1 MRYLFTLKKE
11 LLNLNC
17 LELDGVLARLFDGYE
32 EVIIHKRDEETRN
45 FTVNHAD
52 GLLQGKGIKGF
63 FNPIPAQRMFIEKA
77 EGNIFN
83 LDYGTRDYSRVRNL
97 GSSPQRTEKILDAM
111 SGFHNQEEKWFSLFE
126 NAKIF
131 MNTNNGDESELNCLQ
146 QLQRVEKYQY
156 QIKTVQ
162 RILNT
167 FRGRVLLS
175 DEVGL
180 GKTIEAGIA
189 MSEYIMRGLIK
200 KILILVPASLVDQ
213 WYYEMKVMFNQDFI
227 RSDASAFRKKG
238 SAAWSEYN
246 KIIASIASS
255 KRKPASE
262 TIASLHYDLII
273 VDEAHHLKN
282 RSSVAWQFVNSL
294 HKKYIF
300 LLSATPVQNSLEE
313 LYNLITLLKPGQLRT
328 YAFFKKNFVGDKAG
342 LEVKNNDKLREL
354 LAGAMIRNRKS
365 DIDVKFTKRFATTLT
380 LSAPPRERILYDS
393 LSAFVREQYKSSPIS
408 RLTLKNLQEQLGSSI
423 CAASRSIRGILEN
436 NELAMDQAGR
446 LEILSAEADKLALEE
461 SPKLREL
468 GRILKDFDD
477 KLLIF
482 TKFRMTEE
490 YIVDFL
496 RNAGVP
502 TAVFHGSMRRGE
514 KEEQIQYFRD
524 CASVLV
530 STETGGEGRNLQ
542 FCHGMVNFDLPWNPM
557 AIEQRIGRI
566 HRIGQTRDVYVFN
579 LCAVDTVEHY
589 ILQILDKKIN
599 MFEMA
604 VGEVDM
610 ILGDMEDN
618 EDFSEIIMNAW
629 VRSGTGDQM
638 AREIETLGNRLLENK
653 KHYEKIKNIDDKLF
667 ADM

>member
-1 MRYLFTLKKE
+1 MRYLFTLNKE
-11 LLNLNC
+11 QLGLNSLQM
-17 LELDGVLARLFDGYE
+17 DGVLAGLFEGYD
-32 EVIIHKRDEETRN
+32 EVVLHKDDEETRG

-52 GLLQGKGIKGF
+52 NLLQGRGIKGF
-63 FNPIPAQRMFIEKA
+63 FGAIPARRIFIEQA
-77 EGNIFN
+77 EGNTFN
-83 LDYGTRDYSRVRNL
+83 LDCGEPDYTRVL
-97 GSSPQRTEKILDAM
+97 SPGADPHRTGEILKAM
-111 SGFHNQEEKWFSLFE
+111 NGFRSQDEKWFRLFE
-126 NAKIF
+126 NAKTF
-131 MNTNNGDESELNCLQ
+131 MNADSEDESRLNCLE
-146 QLQRVEKYQY
+146 QLVRVEKYQY

-180 GKTIEAGIA
+180 GKTVEAGIA

-227 RSDASAFRKKG
+227 RSDDPAFKKQG
-238 SAAWSEYN
+238 AGAWNSHN
-246 KIIASIASS
+246 KVIASIASA
-255 KRKPASE
+255 KRKPTSE
-262 TIASLHYDLII
+262 AIASLHYDLII

-294 HKKYIF
+294 NKKYIF

-313 LYNLITLLKPGQLRT
+313 LYNLITLLKPGQLKT
-328 YAFFKKNFVGDKAG
+328 YAYFKKNFVGDKAG
-342 LEVKNNDKLREL
+342 LEVKNNDKLKEL
-354 LAGAMIRNRKS
+354 LAGAMIRNRRS
-365 DIDVKFTKRFATTLT
+365 DIDVKFTKRFAKTLT
-380 LSAPPRERILYDS
+380 LPAPPGERILYDS
-393 LSAFVREQYKSSPIS
+393 LSGFVREEYGAGLLP
-408 RLTLKNLQEQLGSSI
+408 RLTLKNLQEQMGSSV
-423 CAASRSIRGILEN
+423 CAAARSIRHILDN
-436 NELAMDQAGR
+436 NVLDSAQAAR
-446 LEILSAEADKLALEE
+446 LEKLYAEADKLAARE

-468 GRILKDFDD
+468 RGIIRDFGD

-482 TKFRMTEE
+482 TKYRVTED

-496 RNAGVP
+496 RQAGVS
-502 TAVFHGSMRRGE
+502 TAVFHGSMRRAE
-514 KEEQIQYFRD
+514 KEEQIRYFRD
-524 CASVLV
+524 SAAVLV

-579 LCAVDTVEHY
+579 LCAADTVEHY

-599 MFEMA
+599 MFEIA

-610 ILGDMEDN
+610 ILGDMDED
-618 EDFSEIIMNAW
+618 EDFSDIIMNAW
-629 VRSGTGDQM
+629 VRAGAGDQM
-638 AREIETLGNRLLENK
+638 AKEIESLGDRLLENK
-653 KHYEKIKNIDDKLF
+653 KRYDKIKSIDEKLF
-667 ADM
+667 ADV

>member
-11 LLNLNC
+11 MLNLNS
-17 LELDGVLARLFDGYE
+17 LELDNVLAKVFDGYDN
-32 EVIIHKRDEETRN
+32 VIIRKNDLEVRT
-45 FTVNHAD
+45 FTVNHTD

-63 FNPIPAQRMFIEKA
+63 FSPIPVQRLFIEKA
-77 EGNIFN
+77 DENIFD
-83 LDYGTRDYSRVRNL
+83 LDYDTCGYPPGLNL
-97 GSSPQRTEKILDAM
+97 GSNPERTERILDALNRFY
-111 SGFHNQEEKWFSLFE
+111 SQDEKWFHLFE
-126 NAKIF
+126 NAKSF
-131 MNTNNGDESELNCLQ
+131 MNTSNEDESDLNCLQ

-162 RILNT
+162 RILST

-227 RSDASAFRKKG
+227 RSDDPVFKKMG
-238 SAAWSEYN
+238 SEAWGTYN
-246 KIIASIASS
+246 KVIASIASA
-255 KRKPASE
+255 KRKPSSE
-262 TIASLHYDLII
+262 IIASLHYDLII

-300 LLSATPVQNSLEE
+300 LLSATPVQNNLEE
-313 LYNLITLLKPGQLRT
+313 LYNLITLLKPGQLKT
-328 YAFFKKNFVGDKAG
+328 YAYFKKNFVGDKAG
-342 LEVKNNDKLREL
+342 LEVKNNDKLKEL
-354 LAGAMIRNRKS
+354 LAGAMIRNRRS
-365 DIDVKFTKRFATTLT
+365 DIDVRFTKRFAATLT
-380 LSAPPRERILYDS
+380 LSAPARERSLYNS
-393 LSAFVREQYKSSPIS
+393 ISAFVRDEYGSSPIS

-423 CAASRSIRGILEN
+423 AAASRAIANILGN
-436 NELAMDQAGR
+436 TELTMDQVSR
-446 LEILSAEADKLALEE
+446 LNRLSMEADKLAMEE

-468 GRILKDFDD
+468 GRIIRDFDD

-482 TKFRMTEE
+482 TKYRVTEE
-490 YIVDFL
+490 YIVEYL
-496 RNAGVP
+496 RKTGVP
-502 TAVFHGSMRRGE
+502 TAVFHGSMRRSE
-514 KEEQIQYFRD
+514 KEEQIQYFKD
-524 CASVLV
+524 SAMVLV

-566 HRIGQTRDVYVFN
+566 HRIGQMRDVYVFN
-579 LCAVDTVEHY
+579 LCAADTVEHY

-618 EDFSEIIMNAW
+618 DDFSEIIMNAW

-638 AREIETLGNRLLENK
+638 AREIETLGERLLENK
-653 KHYEKIKNIDDKLF
+653 KHYEKIKSIDDKLF
-667 ADM
+667 ADV